1 MAIYFKALWACPSM
15 PDHIQKN
22 LSDQNVASMA
32 VKLHEKSEIYT
43 SNSFQHIRNSK
54 SLQTDWPNT
63 FSPTTR
69 EPGFSDKRILA
80 EFQRLLSCIIYPPS
94 LLPKKKKKKRHTL
107 MDQIFFKIHIA
118 YLLQS
123 FLGQPSQ
130 TQRTHPEILAIY
142 FRALWTCQACLTT
155 PTKTVLL
162 NCSFH
167 GYLITSKK
175 KKKHSF

>member
-1 MAIYFKALWACPSM
+1 M

-69 EPGFSDKRILA
+69 EPGFSDKRVLA
-80 EFQRLLSCIIYPPS
+80 EFQRQLSCIIYPPS
-94 LLPKKKKKKRHTL
+94 PLPKKKKKK
-107 MDQIFFKIHIA
+107 
-118 YLLQS
+118 
-123 FLGQPSQ
+123 
-130 TQRTHPEILAIY
+130 
-142 FRALWTCQACLTT
+142 
-155 PTKTVLL
+155 
-162 NCSFH
+162 
-167 GYLITSKK
+167 KK
-175 KKKHSF
+175 KAHIDGLDFFQNPYCLFTSEFFRSTFTNPANLSRDIGNLFQSTMDMPGMLDHTNKNCIIKLYLPWMSNI